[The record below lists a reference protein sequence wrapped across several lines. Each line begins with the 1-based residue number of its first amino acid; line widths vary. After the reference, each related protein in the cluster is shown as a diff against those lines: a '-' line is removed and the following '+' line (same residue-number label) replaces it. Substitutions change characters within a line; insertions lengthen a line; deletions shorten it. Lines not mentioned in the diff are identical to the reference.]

1 MKDWSGKEVKR
12 EGPTEEKEAAMPLG
26 DSALSGGIS
35 PLKIYQSSLRAEDMQ
50 YPVCPDC
57 GRRHPVD
64 PEDDKDS
71 KGWFFH
77 EVVGATREEEDAIW
91 STLEAMKRGGG
102 GTKDLASRMIQEAT
116 KAAEAGNLPKA
127 YLWALITGKVFGLYG
142 V

>member
-1 MKDWSGKEVKR
+1 MSEDIKR
-12 EGPTEEKEAAMPLG
+12 EEQIGTEEG
-26 DSALSGGIS
+26 ALPEEPVDPREVDPETGK
-35 PLKIYQSSLRAEDMQ
+35 L

-64 PEDDKDS
+64 PEDERDA

-77 EVVGATREEEDAIW
+77 EVVGATKAEEDEIW
-91 STLEAMKRGGG
+91 STLESLKKGRA
-102 GTKDLASRMIQEAT
+102 GTKDLAMKMIEEAH